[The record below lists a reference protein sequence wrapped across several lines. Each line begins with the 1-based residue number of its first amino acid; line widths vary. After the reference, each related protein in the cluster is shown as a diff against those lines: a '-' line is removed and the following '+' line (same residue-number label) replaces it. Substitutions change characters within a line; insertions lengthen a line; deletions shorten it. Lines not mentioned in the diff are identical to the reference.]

1 MITRPLD
8 LAARLRPLPRG
19 WDAIFYVNVGAL
31 AFFFFLFGS
40 RFVLAPGL
48 AVDFRLPQVG
58 EKALT
63 GWTTD
68 VVISVDTVPE
78 SDGDRKNVTQI
89 LVPGAVLTYPELAI
103 WLRAEATRLP
113 TGIDAL
119 GTGRALP
126 QRRLLVRASGR
137 LPASELAKIYALAAD
152 AGFSG
157 VLMAT
162 LEAPEVAGGAGS
174 R

>member
-19 WDAIFYVNVGAL
+19 WDALFYVNVGAL
-31 AFFFFLFGS
+31 AIFFFLFGS

-58 EKALT
+58 ETALSA
-63 GWTTD
+63 WTTD
-68 VVISVDTVPE
+68 VVISVDSVSEARGT
-78 SDGDRKNVTQI
+78 SRI
-89 LVPGAVLTYPELAI
+89 FVPGAVLDYAGLEV
-103 WLRAEATRLP
+103 WLRTEASRPP
-113 TGIDAL
+113 TGIAAL
-119 GTGRALP
+119 GTGGAVP
-126 QRRLLVRASGR
+126 PRRLLVRSSGQ
-137 LPASELAKIYALAAD
+137 LPAKDLAKIYALAAD

-157 VLMAT
+157 VLVAT
-162 LEAPEVAGGAGS
+162 LLANGEDTATET